1 MSARAFS
8 VLAPLAPLA
17 AACAVAL
24 AGCHGSRGGSAVQ
37 GDLAVS
43 HAVVP
48 IPSSTSEG
56 SAFLVIENHGG
67 SAVTL
72 VGATCPEAGSVRL
85 NRDIGGQ
92 MESVDGIEIPAGGRM
107 RLVPGSYH
115 LMLQALRKPLG
126 PGDTVT
132 INLTFAPSG
141 TVTVRAPLLT
151 YTDAISDLP
160 VR

>member
-1 MSARAFS
+1 MNARTLLPA
-8 VLAPLAPLA
+8 A
-17 AACAVAL
+17 AACAVTL
-24 AGCHGSRGGSAVQ
+24 AGCRGSRGGTAVQ

-48 IPSSTSEG
+48 VPSSTSEG
-56 SAFLVIENHGG
+56 SVFLVIANHGG
-67 SAVTL
+67 SPVTL
-72 VGATCPEAGSVRL
+72 VGATCPEAASVRL
-85 NRDIGGQ
+85 SRDIGGQ

-115 LMLQALRKPLG
+115 LMLQALKKPLAL
-126 PGDTVT
+126 GDTVT
-132 INLTFAPSG
+132 ISLSFAPSG

>member
-1 MSARAFS
+1 MRPVPTAI
-8 VLAPLAPLA
+8 
-17 AACAVAL
+17 AVAGL
-24 AGCHGSRGGSAVQ
+24 LLAAGCHGSRGGAASE

-48 IPSSTSEG
+48 VPASAAEG
-56 SAFLVIENHGG
+56 SVFMVIENHG
-67 SAVTL
+67 SAAVTL
-72 VGATCPEAGSVRL
+72 VGAATADAEAVRV

-92 MESVDGIEIPAGGRM
+92 MQAVSGIEIPAGGRM

-115 LMLQALRKPLG
+115 LMLQGLRRPLAV
-126 PGDTVT
+126 GDTVT
-132 INLTFAPSG
+132 LRLTFEPSG
-141 TVTVRAPLLT
+141 SVTVRAPLLT

>member
-1 MSARAFS
+1 MDTRRAT
-8 VLAPLAPLA
+8 LA
-17 AACAVAL
+17 AAAL
-24 AGCHGSRGGSAVQ
+24 ALAAGCHGARGGAAAE

-48 IPSSTSEG
+48 IPPSTAEASV
-56 SAFLVIENHGG
+56 FMVVENRGG
-67 SAVTL
+67 ATVTL
-72 VGATCPEAGSVRL
+72 VGATSPDAESVRL
-85 NRDIGGQ
+85 DREIGGQ
-92 MESVDGIEIPAGGRM
+92 MQTVPGIEIPARGRM

-115 LMLQALRKPLG
+115 LMLIGLRKAPAA
-126 PGDTVT
+126 GDTVT
-132 INLTFAPSG
+132 LRLAFEPSS